1 VVGCT
6 TQALQGAPL
15 DRWSGAE
22 APTPAAAAA
31 AAAERRWRLQRRWW
45 LVSSGRVHDTG
56 PNPSN
61 FAARKT
67 AKYYFWR
74 NMSTFRPE
82 NRPARVGGIDD
93 AVDVRSALHE
103 DQAAI
108 KNRVLAPKPNKLPK
122 KLGRREDVGPTRSL
136 RIGGQKAQP
145 FLPARSGLGGLRR
158 AGDDVSPR
166 RSEQATL
173 GHHHRAITEATKDT
187 ALRTHLPPPPPSSQQ
202 TTTPS
207 TTSPT

>member
-1 VVGCT
+1 
-6 TQALQGAPL
+6 
-15 DRWSGAE
+15 
-22 APTPAAAAA
+22 
-31 AAAERRWRLQRRWW
+31 
-45 LVSSGRVHDTG
+45 VHDTG

-136 RIGGQKAQP
+136 RIGGRKAQP
-145 FLPARSGLGGLRR
+145 FLPARPGLGGLRR
-158 AGDDVSPR
+158 AGEDSPPAGESKR
-166 RSEQATL
+166 RSVITTAPSRRRRRIRRCAHTR
-173 GHHHRAITEATKDT
+173 HHHHHSRHA
-187 ALRTHLPPPPPSSQQ
+187 PPTS
-202 TTTPS
+202 S
-207 TTSPT
+207 TT